1 MKFEDIVLSS
11 FVYSGSS
18 RKLAILAAANN
29 PINTELV
36 TQLVG
41 YLDEEYLKPKEEA
54 PIKPAE
60 SRAKHAADKLD
71 SKSAD
76 QVASQPKSS
85 RSSFSIRDDSRSL
98 ASMFGDDVDEPEPEP
113 EPESE
118 PESELEPELEP
129 EPESEPTV
137 DDKTSTEPVE
147 PESEVESSTQI
158 PDTFESIS
166 ASAAAALNA
175 FDATAGVR
183 STKVQGNELWI
194 YYKDDVNLN
203 SVMESVIDSMP
214 NSIVEFNRLA
224 RSHNA
229 IVFTQ
234 RG

>member
-41 YLDEEYLKPKEEA
+41 YLDEEYLKPKEEAA

-98 ASMFGDDVDEPEPEP
+98 ASMFGDDVDESEPEP
-113 EPESE
+113 EP
-118 PESELEPELEP
+118 
-129 EPESEPTV
+129 EPTV
-137 DDKTSTEPVE
+137 DDKTSTEPV
-147 PESEVESSTQI
+147 EVESSTQI

>member
-54 PIKPAE
+54 APIKPAE

-98 ASMFGDDVDEPEPEP
+98 ASMFADDVDEPEPEP
-113 EPESE
+113 ES
-118 PESELEPELEP
+118 ELEP
-129 EPESEPTV
+129 EPESEPTI

>member
-41 YLDEEYLKPKEEA
+41 YLDEEYLKPKEEAA

-113 EPESE
+113 ES
-118 PESELEPELEP
+118 ELEP
-129 EPESEPTV
+129 EPESEPTI

>member
-54 PIKPAE
+54 APIKPAE
-60 SRAKHAADKLD
+60 SRAKHAADKPD
-71 SKSAD
+71 SKSA
-76 QVASQPKSS
+76 ASQPKSS

-113 EPESE
+113 E
-118 PESELEPELEP
+118 
-129 EPESEPTV
+129 SEPTI

>member
-54 PIKPAE
+54 APIKPAE
-60 SRAKHAADKLD
+60 SRAKHAADKPD
-71 SKSAD
+71 SKSA
-76 QVASQPKSS
+76 ASQPKSS

-113 EPESE
+113 E
-118 PESELEPELEP
+118 
-129 EPESEPTV
+129 SEPTI

-175 FDATAGVR
+175 IDATAGVR

>member
-54 PIKPAE
+54 APIKPAE
-60 SRAKHAADKLD
+60 SRAKHAADKSN

-76 QVASQPKSS
+76 PVASQPKSS

-113 EPESE
+113 E
-118 PESELEPELEP
+118 L
-129 EPESEPTV
+129 TI

-147 PESEVESSTQI
+147 PDSGVESSTQI

-203 SVMESVIDSMP
+203 GVMESVIDSMP
-214 NSIVEFNRLA
+214 DSIVEFNRLA

>member
-41 YLDEEYLKPKEEA
+41 YLDEEYLKPKEEAA

-98 ASMFGDDVDEPEPEP
+98 ASMFGDDVDESEPEPEP
-113 EPESE
+113 EPE
-118 PESELEPELEP
+118 PKPEP
-129 EPESEPTV
+129 EPEPKPEPTV

>member
-54 PIKPAE
+54 APIKPAE
-60 SRAKHAADKLD
+60 SRAKHAADKPD
-71 SKSAD
+71 SKSA
-76 QVASQPKSS
+76 ASQPKSS

-98 ASMFGDDVDEPEPEP
+98 ASMFGDDVDEPEP
-113 EPESE
+113 
-118 PESELEPELEP
+118 EP

>member
-54 PIKPAE
+54 APIKPAE
-60 SRAKHAADKLD
+60 SRAKHAADKPD
-71 SKSAD
+71 SKSA
-76 QVASQPKSS
+76 ASQPKSS

-113 EPESE
+113 EPE
-118 PESELEPELEP
+118 
-129 EPESEPTV
+129 PESEPTI

-175 FDATAGVR
+175 IDATAGVR

>member
-54 PIKPAE
+54 APIKPAE

-85 RSSFSIRDDSRSL
+85 RSSFSIRDDSRSI

-118 PESELEPELEP
+118 PESELEP
-129 EPESEPTV
+129 EPTV

>member
-54 PIKPAE
+54 APIKPAE
-60 SRAKHAADKLD
+60 SRAKHAADKPD
-71 SKSAD
+71 SKSA
-76 QVASQPKSS
+76 ASQPKSS

-113 EPESE
+113 ES
-118 PESELEPELEP
+118 ELEP
-129 EPESEPTV
+129 EPESEPTI
-137 DDKTSTEPVE
+137 DDKTSTEPIE

>member
-54 PIKPAE
+54 APIKPAE
-60 SRAKHAADKLD
+60 SRAKHAADKPD
-71 SKSAD
+71 SKSA
-76 QVASQPKSS
+76 ASQPKSS

-98 ASMFGDDVDEPEPEP
+98 ASMFGDDVDEPE
-113 EPESE
+113 S
-118 PESELEPELEP
+118 ELEP
-129 EPESEPTV
+129 EPESEPTI

>member
-41 YLDEEYLKPKEEA
+41 YLDEKYLKPKEEAA

-98 ASMFGDDVDEPEPEP
+98 ASMFGDDVDESEPEPEP
-113 EPESE
+113 EP
-118 PESELEPELEP
+118 
-129 EPESEPTV
+129 EPTV

>member
-1 MKFEDIVLSS
+1 VKFEDIVLSS

-54 PIKPAE
+54 APIKPAE
-60 SRAKHAADKLD
+60 SRAKHAADKPD
-71 SKSAD
+71 SKSA
-76 QVASQPKSS
+76 ASQPKSS

-113 EPESE
+113 E
-118 PESELEPELEP
+118 
-129 EPESEPTV
+129 SEPTI

>member
-54 PIKPAE
+54 APIKPAE
-60 SRAKHAADKLD
+60 SRAKHAADKPD
-71 SKSAD
+71 SKSA
-76 QVASQPKSS
+76 ASQPKSS

-98 ASMFGDDVDEPEPEP
+98 ASMFGDDVDE
-113 EPESE
+113 
-118 PESELEPELEP
+118 LEP
-129 EPESEPTV
+129 EPESEPTI

>member
-54 PIKPAE
+54 APIKPAE
-60 SRAKHAADKLD
+60 SRAKHAADKPD
-71 SKSAD
+71 SKSA
-76 QVASQPKSS
+76 ASQPKSS

-113 EPESE
+113 EPE
-118 PESELEPELEP
+118 
-129 EPESEPTV
+129 PESEPTI

>member
-54 PIKPAE
+54 APITPAE
-60 SRAKHAADKLD
+60 SRAKHAGDKPD
-71 SKSAD
+71 SKSA
-76 QVASQPKSS
+76 ASQPKSS

-98 ASMFGDDVDEPEPEP
+98 ASMFGDDVDEPEPE
-113 EPESE
+113 SE
-118 PESELEPELEP
+118 PESELEPEP
-129 EPESEPTV
+129 EPEPTV
-137 DDKTSTEPVE
+137 DDKTSTESVE

>member
-54 PIKPAE
+54 APIKPAE
-60 SRAKHAADKLD
+60 SRAKHAADKPD
-71 SKSAD
+71 SKSA
-76 QVASQPKSS
+76 ASQPKSS

-113 EPESE
+113 EPEPESE
-118 PESELEPELEP
+118 PESELEPE
-129 EPESEPTV
+129 SEPTI

>member
-54 PIKPAE
+54 APIKPAE
-60 SRAKHAADKLD
+60 SRAKHAADKPD
-71 SKSAD
+71 SKSA
-76 QVASQPKSS
+76 ASQPKSS

-98 ASMFGDDVDEPEPEP
+98 ASMFGDDVDEPEPE
-113 EPESE
+113 SE
-118 PESELEPELEP
+118 PESELEPEP
-129 EPESEPTV
+129 EPEPTV
-137 DDKTSTEPVE
+137 DDKTSTESVE

>member
-41 YLDEEYLKPKEEA
+41 YLDEEYLKPKEEAA

-98 ASMFGDDVDEPEPEP
+98 ASMFGDDVDESEPEPEP
-113 EPESE
+113 EP
-118 PESELEPELEP
+118 
-129 EPESEPTV
+129 EPTV

-166 ASAAAALNA
+166 ASAAAVLNA

>member
-41 YLDEEYLKPKEEA
+41 YLDEEYLKPKEEAA

-98 ASMFGDDVDEPEPEP
+98 ASMFGDDVDESEPEP
-113 EPESE
+113 EP
-118 PESELEPELEP
+118 
-129 EPESEPTV
+129 EPTV